1 MLLYPN
7 AKINLG
13 LNVVGRRADGYHDIE
28 TVFYPIPLCDAL
40 ELVRID
46 APDCCLEQSGMVPD
60 ALPEQNLVVKAYRL
74 LQRDYGLGGVSFRL
88 RKNIPFGAGLGGGS
102 SDAAYALCG
111 LNRLFG
117 LGLSAEKLKKYAA
130 MLGADCA
137 FFVENKPV
145 YAEGIGN
152 VFSSISLNLAGWYL
166 VLVKPDVHI
175 STADAYADVAVGRPD
190 VPLAAAIRELPPE
203 KWRNYVIN
211 DFEQSVFARFPEV
224 ADIKESLYKKGAV
237 YASMSGSGSS
247 VFGLFRHQPADTA
260 FGSCFVYACVLPD
273 VLQDV

>member
-28 TVFYPIPLCDAL
+28 TVFYPIPLHDEL
-40 ELVRID
+40 ELERIN
-46 APDCCLEQSGMVPD
+46 APDCRFEQSGIVLD
-60 ALPEQNLVVKAYRL
+60 TLPGQNLVVKAYRL

-102 SDAAYALCG
+102 SDAAYTLCG

-117 LGLSAEKLKKYAA
+117 LGLSPDCLKKYAA
-130 MLGADCA
+130 TLGADCA
-137 FFVENKPV
+137 FFVENRPV

-152 VFSSISLNLAGWYL
+152 IFSPLSLNLGGWHL
-166 VLVKPDVHI
+166 LLVKPDIYV
-175 STADAYADVAVGRPD
+175 STADAYAGVAVGRPEI
-190 VPLAAAIRELPPE
+190 PLADAIRNLPPD
-203 KWRNYVIN
+203 KWRGVVTN
-211 DFEQSVFARFPEV
+211 DFEKSVFARFP
-224 ADIKESLYKKGAV
+224 AIAGIKDRLYGMGAV

-247 VFGLFRHQPADTA
+247 VFGLFPFRPPEID
-260 FGSCFVYACVLPD
+260 FDGCFVYESKLSAFS
-273 VLQDV
+273 

>member
-28 TVFYPIPLCDAL
+28 TVFYPIPLCDEL
-40 ELVRID
+40 ELERVD
-46 APDCCLEQSGMVPD
+46 VPDCCFEQSGIVLD
-60 ALPEQNLVVKAYRL
+60 TLPEQNLVVKAYRL
-74 LQRDYGLGGVSFRL
+74 LQRDCGLGGVSFRL

-102 SDAAYALCG
+102 SDAAYTLCG

-117 LGLSAEKLKKYAA
+117 LGLSPDCLKKYAA

-152 VFSSISLNLAGWYL
+152 IFSSLPLNLAGWHF
-166 VLVKPDVHI
+166 VLVKPDIYV
-175 STADAYADVAVGRPD
+175 STADAYAGVTVGRPEI
-190 VPLAAAIRELPPE
+190 PLADAIRNLPPDQW
-203 KWRNYVIN
+203 KDAVFN
-211 DFEQSVFARFPEV
+211 DFEKSVFARFP
-224 ADIKESLYKKGAV
+224 AIAGIKKRLYDMGAV

-247 VFGLFRHQPADTA
+247 VFGLFRQKPARMEFDD
-260 FGSCFVYACVLPD
+260 CFVYECMFSVD
-273 VLQDV
+273 K